1 MMTLEFR
8 DGSTTTYSLVRVEP
22 EEVAFD
28 VQSYRGAGAS
38 RWLGFGS
45 GDPERVALSV
55 RLEVQP
61 PNPEVTFGG
70 VGVTYGGQ
78 PVEFLVL
85 VTDRLEDTI
94 ENLKA
99 AVLVTTNFGSWR
111 VAGVE
116 SVVEQPSE
124 LGYVARVA
132 LNVLNPRFESSSDV
146 LRLQSGR
153 VWELR

>member
-8 DGSTTTYSLVRVEP
+8 DGTTTTYNLVRVEP
-22 EEVAFD
+22 DEVAFD
-28 VQSYRGAGAS
+28 IQSYRGAGAS

-55 RLEVQP
+55 RMEVVP
-61 PNPEVTFGG
+61 PRPEVTFGG
-70 VGVTYGGQ
+70 EGVTYEGT
-78 PVEFLVL
+78 PVEFTVL
-85 VTDRLEDTI
+85 VADRLEDTI
-94 ENLKA
+94 ANLRL

-132 LNVLNPRFESSSDV
+132 LNVLNPRFEFSSDV